1 MLGRA
6 DAEAQAVRLHR
17 IRRPDGRGGRAAAD
31 VYELPRAG
39 VQLRPQLFG
48 IGARHADDR
57 RHLAH
62 AGAGGRRAAGGV
74 RGSRPGWSARPAQ
87 EAKMVPP
94 LLQIRGVSKHF
105 GGFAALSEVSLEV
118 APGERFGLIGPNG
131 SGKTTLI
138 NCVSGA
144 LRNESGSI
152 VFDGAEISRLP
163 AYQRTRRGIARSFQI
178 PRPFKSMSVLEN
190 LVVPLEY
197 VAHRRTLHT
206 ADTWDEAMAILRQ
219 MGMAEKADSP
229 SNLLSQVELRKLEL
243 ARAMAAR
250 PRLLISDEAMAGL
263 AGNGVDEVLKI
274 LFDLNAAGITIIM
287 IEHIMQAVMRFSQR
301 VICLD
306 AGRII
311 CEGAPAEIVK
321 NPRVQKG

>member
-1 MLGRA
+1 M
-6 DAEAQAVRLHR
+6 
-17 IRRPDGRGGRAAAD
+17 
-31 VYELPRAG
+31 
-39 VQLRPQLFG
+39 VQ
-48 IGARHADDR
+48 
-57 RHLAH
+57 
-62 AGAGGRRAAGGV
+62 
-74 RGSRPGWSARPAQ
+74 
-87 EAKMVPP
+87 P
-94 LLQIRGVSKHF
+94 LLKIRGVSKHF

-144 LRNESGSI
+144 LSNESGSI

-206 ADTWDEAMAILRQ
+206 ADTWGEAMAILRQ

-229 SNLLSQVELRKLEL
+229 SNQLSQVELRKLEL

-263 AGNGVDEVLKI
+263 ASNEVDEVLEI
-274 LFDLNAAGITIIM
+274 LFKLNQTGITIIM

-311 CEGAPAEIVK
+311 CEGTPASIVK
-321 NPRVQKG
+321 DAGVQRAYLGA